1 MDGYEATRMAFSRI
15 QNLDPE
21 NASKVMGLL
30 LIQEH
35 GKKEMIR
42 LAFGSEALVHSVV
55 VKAQNDL
62 GLLPS
67 NSSPRRLQLRLH
79 YLHFFQL
86 RTQNLRVS
94 ILIWVFLFYPCVLT
108 TKSKKK
114 KVHLDKQKK
123 AN

>member
-35 GKKEMIR
+35 GEKEMIR

-67 NSSPRRLQLRLH
+67 NSSP
-79 YLHFFQL
+79 
-86 RTQNLRVS
+86 
-94 ILIWVFLFYPCVLT
+94 
-108 TKSKKK
+108 
-114 KVHLDKQKK
+114 
-123 AN
+123 